1 MEQCFLHQSSCQ
13 LQLFSL
19 QVTRAF
25 GERYKFN
32 AAVRELMVLYNVLK
46 DRQNETQNSEEFHHA
61 LVVLCQLLAPMAP
74 HISSE
79 LWEGE
84 CGAHVHQLE
93 TVTATLHQT
102 IQLASPLNKNISC
115 FFLSKKRE
123 HPYVMMCLQ

>member
-1 MEQCFLHQSSCQ
+1 MEQCFLRQSSCQ

-25 GERYKFN
+25 EEKYRFS
-32 AAVRELMVLYNVLK
+32 AAVLELITLYNILK
-46 DRQNETQNSEEFHHA
+46 DKQNETQNSDEFHHA

-93 TVTATLHQT
+93 TLTATLHQ
-102 IQLASPLNKNISC
+102 NI
-115 FFLSKKRE
+115 
-123 HPYVMMCLQ
+123 